1 MNLKQNIIIPLIDN
15 VVLPFEKSTIII
27 KKKWLNIINPSIEI
41 VISFYKTTIE
51 NTVPIIINETTTVL
65 LSKYGTLCKI
75 LKINEVSD
83 EEVQLVLEGI
93 SRVIILK
100 TEIKNDEIFYGEIT
114 NLNPTV
120 PKDAHKIFNSLRIS
134 ITDILVSENPNINI
148 YKLLAMFPL
157 EFFYNALIEL
167 TQNDIE
173 YKKIQLEEDNIISG
187 LKSLYQ
193 LFFHLNTKFKEEVE
207 QEVYDKFKKNIE
219 EHQKNYLL
227 NEQIRTIRKELDKN
241 NPTGDE
247 NLEEEIKNH
256 QFIPENIKKIL
267 LKEFDKIR
275 NNNMLST
282 EYTIAK
288 NYIFTSLSLPWG
300 KYSQFKETSIL
311 AAEKILNDD
320 HYGLEDVKENIL
332 EYLSTA
338 FKTNQNNVKVLLL
351 LGPPGVGKTSIGES
365 IAKCLERK
373 FIFISL
379 NSISDMADLVGHRR
393 TYVGA
398 YPGQIINKITE
409 AGVFNPLIFLDEVD
423 KIKTN
428 YNNPMNVLVSLLDST
443 QNNTFTDNFLGYGID
458 LSKCIFVLTAN
469 STEYIPDYLMSR
481 MEKIYVD
488 GYSIY
493 EKVHIV
499 KDFLL
504 PKIFKTLNI
513 KENEISMNEE
523 SILYVIKHYTREMGV
538 RSLNKLLSN
547 IISKCI
553 YLNMRNKELAINEI
567 ITNINMDNI
576 KKLINKKEMDFH
588 LNLSA
593 NEIIGLAWTSIGGD
607 VLKIQC
613 NIYSTPNKGDIL
625 LTGKLGDVMKE
636 SSRVAF
642 TLIKNNPLLIDLGLK
657 EDFFL
662 NHSFHIH
669 VPEGAVPKDGPSAG
683 VTLYSVLTL
692 AIKNKL
698 ENKNEIAPRIGMTG
712 EISLSGEVLPIG
724 GVKQKLLGAYM
735 HEVKEII
742 LPEKNR
748 YDYESLKNFPT
759 DIKVHFISYVEEL
772 NEIIFNYK
780 K

>member
-15 VVLPFEKSTIII
+15 VVLPFEKSKIII
-27 KKKWLNIINPSIEI
+27 NKKWVNIITSSMEI

-51 NTVPIIINETTTVL
+51 NTVPIIINENTTLL
-65 LSKYGTLCKI
+65 LSKYGTLCKV
-75 LKINEVSD
+75 LKIHEIDEKEV
-83 EEVQLVLEGI
+83 ELFVEGLHRVL
-93 SRVIILK
+93 ILK
-100 TEIKNDEIFYGEIT
+100 TEIKNEEVFYGEIT
-114 NLNPTV
+114 NFHPTV
-120 PKDAHKIFNSLRIS
+120 PKDSYKIFNNLRIS
-134 ITDILVSENPNINI
+134 ITDILSSQNPNINVF
-148 YKLLAMFPL
+148 KLLAMFPM

-167 TQNDIE
+167 SSDDVE
-173 YKKIQLEEDNIISG
+173 YKKLQLEEDNIING
-187 LKSLYQ
+187 LKSMYQ

-227 NEQIRTIRKELDKN
+227 NEQIKTIKKELDKN
-241 NPTGDE
+241 NPNGDD
-247 NLEEEIKNH
+247 NLENEIKNH
-256 QFIPENIKKIL
+256 EFIPENIKKIL

-275 NNNMLST
+275 NNNTLST

-300 KYSQFKETSIL
+300 KYSKFKDTSIL
-311 AAEKILNDD
+311 EAEKILNED

-338 FKTNQNNVKVLLL
+338 FKTNQNNIKVLLL

-443 QNNTFTDNFLGYGID
+443 QNNNFTDNFLGYGID
-458 LSKCIFVLTAN
+458 LSKCIFILTAN
-469 STEYIPDYLMSR
+469 STDYIPDYLMSR
-481 MEKIYVD
+481 MEKIYID

-513 KENEISMNEE
+513 KKDEIFFDDE

-538 RSLNKLLSN
+538 RSLNKLLNN
-547 IISKCI
+547 IVSKCI
-553 YLNMRNKELAINEI
+553 YFNMRNKELKNNEI
-567 ITNINMDNI
+567 ITNINMSNI
-576 KKLINKKEMDFH
+576 KKLIHKREMDFD
-588 LNLSA
+588 LYLGA
-593 NEIIGLAWTSIGGD
+593 NEIIGLAYTSVGGD

-613 NIYSTPNKGDIL
+613 NISSTPNKGDVL

-636 SSRVAF
+636 SSKVAF
-642 TLIKNNPLLIDLGLK
+642 TLIKNNPLLLNLGLK
-657 EDFFL
+657 EDFFV

-683 VTLYSVLTL
+683 VTLYTSLTL

-698 ENKNEIAPRIGMTG
+698 ENKNEIAKKIGMTG
-712 EISLSGEVLPIG
+712 EVSLSGEVLPIG

-735 HEVKEII
+735 HEVKEVI

-748 YDYESLKNFPT
+748 YDYETLKNFPK
-759 DIKVHFISYVEEL
+759 DIIVHFISRVEEL
-772 NEIIFNYK
+772 NKIMFD
-780 K
+780 